1 MSREQ
6 FTLSL
11 TPYPLNLCYHSPMLH
26 NALALLKTIRPKQW
40 AKNAFLFVAIT
51 FDRQLT
57 NPPALARTLAGF
69 ALFCLLSSVVYIV
82 NDLTDIDADRQ
93 HPRKRNRPL
102 ASGQLPVRVAVIA
115 AAVILMAALPAAFLL
130 SLNFG
135 LLALVYLLL
144 NMAYSK
150 WLKHI
155 PILDVLVLASF
166 YVLRVGAGV
175 ELIHVRVFS
184 PWLYVFTIFLALFL
198 GVGKRRAELNLLAEA
213 ANSHR
218 PVLEGYTLPLLDQ
231 LMAIVSSMI
240 IMTYS
245 LYTFSAENL
254 PGNHMMM
261 LTIPFV
267 IYAVF
272 RYLYLVQVQHS
283 GGAPEEV
290 LFSDRPLQ
298 ITLFSFAVTVLMI
311 FYIIHKP

>member
-1 MSREQ
+1 MQ
-6 FTLSL
+6 PVFI
-11 TPYPLNLCYHSPMLH
+11 
-26 NALALLKTIRPKQW
+26 ALLKTMRPKQW
-40 AKNAFLFVAIT
+40 AKNGFLFVAIT
-51 FDRQLT
+51 FDRQL
-57 NPPALARTLAGF
+57 NHLPALERTLAGVF
-69 ALFCLLSSVVYIV
+69 LFCMLSSVVYIV
-82 NDLTDIDADRQ
+82 NDLTDIEADRQ
-93 HPRKRNRPL
+93 HPKKRNRPL
-102 ASGQLPVRVAVIA
+102 PSGKLSVRVAVIA
-115 AAVILMAALPAAFLL
+115 AVVLLVIALPATFLF
-130 SLNFG
+130 SLGFG
-135 LLALVYLLL
+135 LLALGYLLL
-144 NMAYSK
+144 NMAYSR

-166 YVLRVGAGV
+166 YVMRVGAGV

-198 GVGKRRAELNLLAEA
+198 GVGKRRAELNLLADA

-231 LMAIVSSMI
+231 LMTIVSSMI

-267 IYAVF
+267 IYGVF

-290 LFSDRPLQ
+290 LFSDHPLQ
-298 ITLFSFAVTVLMI
+298 ITLFLFAVTVLMI
-311 FYIIHKP
+311 FYIFHKP